1 MSHQG
6 KGLYRRGK
14 VWWICFKGLD
24 GKIIRETTGQTDL
37 QEATKKLNERRME
50 VQKGE
55 EPILKIDSNMRFTEF
70 VGHYAEWAQ
79 HQRSFNSKL
88 GFLEQLLNAFGNI
101 ELRQFNTLMIERFQT
116 ERQNK
121 GNNPATVNRPI
132 APGNKPAT
140 VNRLIAT
147 LKHCFTKAHDWELVS
162 EAVLK
167 RVRKVKM
174 LPENNR
180 RLRYLTREEIT
191 KLLAN
196 CNAEIKPI
204 VLTALN
210 TGMRRT
216 EILSLRWDMVDLEN
230 GFILLEITKNGDRRE
245 IPINQ
250 TLRATLE
257 ELFKGTKARPRR
269 VDVPWVFHHTAK
281 GKKYLDIKVSFK
293 KALKKAGIRD
303 FVFHDLRHCFA
314 SQLVMA
320 GVDLTTIKELLGHK
334 SLTMTL
340 RYAHLAPSH
349 KVKAVAVLDETSA
362 SKKIIEKIS

>member
-6 KGLYRRGK
+6 KGLHRRGK
-14 VWWICFKGLD
+14 VWWICYKGLD
-24 GKIIRETTGQTDL
+24 GKITRETTGQTDL

-55 EPILKIDSNMRFTEF
+55 EPILKKESNMRFTEF

-79 HQRSFNSKL
+79 RQRSFHSKL
-88 GFLEQLLNAFGNI
+88 GFLDQLLTAFGNI

-116 ERQNK
+116 ERQN
-121 GNNPATVNRPI
+121 I
-132 APGNKPAT
+132 GNKPAT

-147 LKHCFTKAHDWELVS
+147 LKHCFTKANDWELVS

-191 KLLAN
+191 KLVDN

-204 VLTALN
+204 ILTALN

-216 EILSLRWDMVDLEN
+216 EILSFRWDKVDLEN
-230 GFILLEITKNGDRRE
+230 GFILLEVTKNGDRRE

-257 ELFKGTKARPRR
+257 ELFRGTKARPRR
-269 VDVPWVFHHTAK
+269 LDIPWVFHSPAT
-281 GKKYLDIKVSFK
+281 GKKYLDIKASFK
-293 KALKKAGIRD
+293 KALKKTGIRD

-334 SLTMTL
+334 TLSMTL

-349 KVKAVAVLDETSA
+349 KVKAVDILDGIINQNQGSQAA
-362 SKKIIEKIS
+362 SQMKV